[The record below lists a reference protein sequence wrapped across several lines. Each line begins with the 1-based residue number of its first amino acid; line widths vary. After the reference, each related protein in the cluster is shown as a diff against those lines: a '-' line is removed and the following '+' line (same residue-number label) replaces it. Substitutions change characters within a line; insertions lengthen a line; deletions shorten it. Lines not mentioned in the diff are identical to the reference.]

1 MAPYKNMYSRW
12 HRYRDADGEK
22 QIKRFGTTEVPNP
35 VQEAGFTAWMRG
47 TGPMTQAQYENVVK
61 GIRRVCLGIPKTAEH
76 REKMRQAKLGV
87 PKSAEHRANMRRAQQ
102 RLRDARAAAKMEK
115 TNEKH
120 I

>member
-61 GIRRVCLGIPKTAEH
+61 GIRRVCLGIPRQMNTA
-76 REKMRQAKLGV
+76 RRCGKQSWASPNLRNTV
-87 PKSAEHRANMRRAQQ
+87 PTCVGHN
-102 RLRDARAAAKMEK
+102 RD
-115 TNEKH
+115 
-120 I
+120 